1 VKKIDL
7 DIGERVLGNGLTC
20 IAVRNP
26 SVPTF
31 AAAANFRATQL
42 EEGPREGG
50 LAYLT
55 GSMLEE
61 GTRSLDSVSLAEA
74 VEVLGAALDTS
85 AGSASIQCPVD
96 EARKAVR
103 LLHQV
108 VTDPAFDA
116 REVRRLEGEIA
127 AEIEADAAEPR
138 TLASQRFRREI
149 YGDHPLGRPRY
160 GSAESTMALR
170 PADLRRFHA
179 RYYGPHDAIVAA
191 AGPWEVEATLDLLA
205 KTFRSLRGDEPA
217 RSMLSQPA
225 PLAVTRA
232 VHLPLEREQVHVF
245 LGHLGIRRSDP
256 DYVALL
262 VMDHILGTGP
272 GFTSRIG
279 KKLRDEQGL
288 CYTVHAAITNGAG
301 LEPGLFSAYIGTS
314 PEHRTRAIDGFL
326 REIRMI
332 RDEPVTEQELRDVA
346 DYLTGSWVFG
356 LERNAN
362 LVGYAIRCKRYAL
375 GYDYIQ
381 RYPDMVR
388 AITREEVQR
397 VARRHLDP
405 ERVAIV
411 SAGAS

>member
-1 VKKIDL
+1 
-7 DIGERVLGNGLTC
+7 
-20 IAVRNP
+20 
-26 SVPTF
+26 
-31 AAAANFRATQL
+31 
-42 EEGPREGG
+42 
-50 LAYLT
+50 
-55 GSMLEE
+55 M
-61 GTRSLDSVSLAEA
+61 
-74 VEVLGAALDTS
+74 
-85 AGSASIQCPVD
+85 
-96 EARKAVR
+96 
-103 LLHQV
+103 
-108 VTDPAFDA
+108 
-116 REVRRLEGEIA
+116 
-127 AEIEADAAEPR
+127 
-138 TLASQRFRREI
+138 
-149 YGDHPLGRPRY
+149 
-160 GSAESTMALR
+160 
-170 PADLRRFHA
+170 
-179 RYYGPHDAIVAA
+179 
-191 AGPWEVEATLDLLA
+191 
-205 KTFRSLRGDEPA
+205 
-217 RSMLSQPA
+217 
-225 PLAVTRA
+225 
-232 VHLPLEREQVHVF
+232 HLPLEREQVHVF

-397 VARRHLDP
+397 VAGRHLDP

-411 SAGAS
+411 SAGAG